1 MLIIFSI
8 VSSLLFYE
16 DNKEFFNE
24 VHKQTSNDP
33 DLEWNYVGKQKPNP
47 NAKSLILDG
56 GNGEPYI
63 LYRLTKGK

>member
-24 VHKQTSNDP
+24 VHQQTTNNP
-33 DLEWNYVGKQKPNP
+33 DLEWNYVGKQKVNP
-47 NAKSLILDG
+47 NVTVGDD
-56 GNGEPYI
+56 YI
-63 LYRLTKGK
+63 YFRLEGK

>member
-24 VHKQTSNDP
+24 VHQQTTTNP
-33 DLEWNYVGKQKPNP
+33 DLEWNYVGQQKVNP
-47 NAKSLILDG
+47 NVKSITLGDD
-56 GNGEPYI
+56 YI
-63 LYRLTKGK
+63 YFRLEEK